1 MSAAL
6 SRPLSRL
13 LAPLLAALALAAA
26 FDVQAQAQPP
36 VSGRDYH
43 ELSPARPV
51 STGNRIEVIEFFYYG
66 CPICYEAEPQVARW
80 LMKAGPGVA
89 FIRVP
94 AVFTSEGSQSFARTF
109 FTLGAMN
116 QIARLH
122 WPIYDNH
129 HFDGKQLDEE
139 KNIVTFVSSNGV
151 DAKRF
156 TELWHSPEIAA
167 QLESAKK
174 ALDTYEVKG
183 VPTFVVDGKYLTSA
197 RLAGGTKEMMRVVDY
212 LVERAAAERK
222 K

>member
-6 SRPLSRL
+6 SRRL
-13 LAPLLAALALAAA
+13 ATLVTVLALALAAIGA
-26 FDVQAQAQPP
+26 RAQTQQPP
-36 VSGRDYH
+36 VAGRDYH

-51 STGNRIEVIEFFYYG
+51 ATGQRIEVIEFFYYG

-80 LMKAGPGVA
+80 LMKVGPAVA
-89 FIRVP
+89 LIRVP
-94 AVFTSEGSQSFARTF
+94 AVFTSEGSESFARTF

-116 QIARLH
+116 EIARLH

-129 HFDGKQLDEE
+129 HFDGKQLDQE
-139 KNIVTFVSSNGV
+139 KNIVAFVSSNGV

-167 QLESAKK
+167 QVESAKK
-174 ALDTYEVKG
+174 ALDTYDIKG

-212 LVERAAAERK
+212 LVDRAATERK

>member
-1 MSAAL
+1 MSAV
-6 SRPLSRL
+6 PSRL
-13 LAPLLAALALAAA
+13 VAALVTILALAGAA
-26 FDVQAQAQPP
+26 AGAQAQAQQPP

-80 LMKAGPGVA
+80 LMKTGPAVA
-89 FIRVP
+89 LIRVP

-109 FTLGAMN
+109 FTLGEMN
-116 QIARLH
+116 EIARLH

-129 HFDGKQLDEE
+129 HFDGKELDQE
-139 KNIVTFVSSNGV
+139 KNIVAFVSSNGV

-167 QLESAKK
+167 KLESARK
-174 ALDTYEVKG
+174 ALDTYDIKG

-197 RLAGGTKEMMRVVDY
+197 RIAGGTKEMMRVVDY
-212 LVERAAAERK
+212 LVGRAAAERK

>member
-1 MSAAL
+1 MSAA
-6 SRPLSRL
+6 PARL
-13 LAPLLAALALAAA
+13 LATLVTVLALACAA
-26 FDVQAQAQPP
+26 VDARAQTPP
-36 VSGRDYH
+36 VAGRDYH

-66 CPICYEAEPQVARW
+66 CPICYEAEPQLARW
-80 LMKAGPGVA
+80 LMKTGPGVA
-89 FIRVP
+89 LIRVP

-116 QIARLH
+116 EIARLH

-129 HFDGKQLDEE
+129 HFDGKQLDQE
-139 KNIVTFVSSNGV
+139 KNIVAFVSSNGV

-156 TELWHSPEIAA
+156 TELWHSPEVAA
-167 QLESAKK
+167 QLDSAKK
-174 ALDTYEVKG
+174 ALDTYDVKG

-197 RLAGGTKEMMRVVDY
+197 RMAGGTKEMMRVVDY